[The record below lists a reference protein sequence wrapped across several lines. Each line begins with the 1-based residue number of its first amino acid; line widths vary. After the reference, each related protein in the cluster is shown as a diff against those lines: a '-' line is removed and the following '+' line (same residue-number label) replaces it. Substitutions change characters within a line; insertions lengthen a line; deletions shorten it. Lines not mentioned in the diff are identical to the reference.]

1 MILVFVL
8 GVDDGDHNVMDID
21 DVMDKVYNT
30 LHTMTEHMTE
40 FINGLG
46 VVAQAPP
53 DVLTLLN
60 CVNIL
65 LSQAVQHLN

>member
-1 MILVFVL
+1 MILVLVL
-8 GVDDGDHNVMDID
+8 GDDDGDDIIMENDNMDE
-21 DVMDKVYNT
+21 VYDA
-30 LHTMTEHMTE
+30 LHSITDHMTE
-40 FINGLG
+40 FINVMG
-46 VVAQAPP
+46 VVAQAPH

>member
-1 MILVFVL
+1 
-8 GVDDGDHNVMDID
+8 MDRNGTVKRWYGSQGRGSGELYQPRGLLYTI
-21 DVMDKVYNT
+21 N
-30 LHTMTEHMTE
+30 EHMTE
-40 FINGLG
+40 LINVIG
-46 VVAQAPP
+46 VVAQAPA